1 MMKICCKNRYENLR
15 KSLLENSLRRLYYS
29 KKEKVV
35 KPQLFAGIC
44 QIRRIIA
51 KRKRWSSRNLKLSKA
66 DKQAIIAKRKRWS
79 SRNETLELQHLC

>member
-35 KPQLFAGIC
+35 KPQPVDDWYDYGVDY
-44 QIRRIIA
+44 
-51 KRKRWSSRNLKLSKA
+51 SK
-66 DKQAIIAKRKRWS
+66 KEKVVKPQ
-79 SRNETLELQHLC
+79 LG

>member
-35 KPQLFAGIC
+35 KPQPKALVYTAG
-44 QIRRIIA
+44 
-51 KRKRWSSRNLKLSKA
+51 LHYSK
-66 DKQAIIAKRKRWS
+66 KEKVVKPQ
-79 SRNETLELQHLC
+79 LG